1 MKQIVIQVIGGAA
14 VGKSTVC
21 EMIKELFDLYG
32 IETDFIDP
40 DLPFKMEVEANLL
53 SNEDEEETKR
63 REKERKT
70 KRVISVINSLDK
82 IVIEEKQAYK
92 KGVEEYITECAR
104 KEELSK
110 TIYNK
115 NYGEPME

>member
-1 MKQIVIQVIGGAA
+1 MKQIVIQVIGSAA

-32 IETDFIDP
+32 IETDYIDP
-40 DLPFKMEVEANLL
+40 DLPFKMEVEANEY
-53 SNEDEEETKR
+53 NIDEEETKR

-92 KGVEEYITECAR
+92 KGVEEYLR
-104 KEELSK
+104 S
-110 TIYNK
+110 YDR
-115 NYGEPME
+115 

>member
-1 MKQIVIQVIGGAA
+1 MKQIVIQVIGGAG
-14 VGKSTVC
+14 VGKTTVC

-32 IETDFIDP
+32 IESDFVDP
-40 DLPFKMEVEANLL
+40 DLPYKSNLVVHFGQEVVVYGI
-53 SNEDEEETKR
+53 DEEETKR

-92 KGVEEYITECAR
+92 KGVEEYITEYAR
-104 KEELSK
+104 K
-110 TIYNK
+110 YNK

>member
-1 MKQIVIQVIGGAA
+1 MKQIVIQVIGGTG
-14 VGKSTVC
+14 VGKTTVC

-32 IETDFIDP
+32 IESDFVDP
-40 DLPFKMEVEANLL
+40 DLPHKANFIVYRN
-53 SNEDEEETKR
+53 SGKKNDDGVYGIDEEETKR

-92 KGVEEYITECAR
+92 KGVEEYLR
-104 KEELSK
+104 S
-110 TIYNK
+110 YDR
-115 NYGEPME
+115 

>member
-1 MKQIVIQVIGGAA
+1 MKQIVIQVIGGTG
-14 VGKSTVC
+14 VGKTTVC

-32 IETDFIDP
+32 IESDFVDP
-40 DLPFKMEVEANLL
+40 DLPHKANLIVPRL
-53 SNEDEEETKR
+53 DDGVYSIDEEETKK

-92 KGVEEYITECAR
+92 KGVEEYLR
-104 KEELSK
+104 S
-110 TIYNK
+110 YDR
-115 NYGEPME
+115 